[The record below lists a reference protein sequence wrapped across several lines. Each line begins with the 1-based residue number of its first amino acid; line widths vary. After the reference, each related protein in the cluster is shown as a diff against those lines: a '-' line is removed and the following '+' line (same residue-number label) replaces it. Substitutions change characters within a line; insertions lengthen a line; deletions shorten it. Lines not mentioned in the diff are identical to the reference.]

1 MQHIYGII
9 HGIKNQVVYE
19 EIMKKLLSLAI
30 IISFMSSNIALAA
43 KKNNTV
49 LNGGTEQTVG
59 SLKGRKYYIKTEK
72 VKPVKNKYEYINLDW
87 WAQFNDEYLNDYIIK
102 AVENNKDLK
111 MATLAID
118 EYYQNVVMQR
128 SNELPNLS
136 AGFLPGYG
144 HAFGQTSGN
153 FGVPIIASYELD
165 IWGKNHN
172 KTTAVRK
179 LYESSILDEQAAY
192 IAIASAVGTVYVNII
207 KLDALIDLQEE
218 IVALRKEIA
227 DIMQI
232 SNNEGIVSTSDIVK
246 ANKSYIVGTTEL
258 VDLKKERTKLLHQLA
273 VLVGDSPN
281 NIEEYKRT
289 DYRNFA
295 FSGNIPETVSSEV
308 IMKRPDYLKAE
319 KMLEKAG
326 IDVRIARKEMCP
338 KILLGGLLFFN
349 NKYFESL
356 FSTSNM
362 IWGFGGGLIQP
373 LFQGFSLT
381 ANLKAKKIAYERSL
395 KNYEKVNLTSMQEVN
410 DTLVSVNMDR
420 DKLAKQKEIQAL
432 EQEDFKLTQLKYDEG
447 IIAKLDL
454 DQQQENLL
462 NVQRMVYNSEF
473 SCMVDYINFYKAV
486 AAQKV

>member
-1 MQHIYGII
+1 MQHIYVII
-9 HGIKNQVVYE
+9 HVIKNQVGTE

-30 IISFMSSNIALAA
+30 ILSLVGSNAVLAA
-43 KKNNTV
+43 KSEKTV
-49 LNGGTEQTVG
+49 LNAGTEQTVG
-59 SLKGRKYYIKTEK
+59 NLRGKKYYLKTEK
-72 VKPVKNKYEYINLDW
+72 VKPVKNKYEYINLNW
-87 WAQFNDEYLNDYIIK
+87 WADFNDELLNEYIIK

-111 MATLAID
+111 MATLTID

-128 SNELPNLS
+128 AGEMPNIS
-136 AGFLPGYG
+136 AGFIPGYG

-172 KTTAVRK
+172 KTTSVRK
-179 LYESSILDEQAAY
+179 LYEASILDDQAAY
-192 IAIASAVGTVYVNII
+192 IAIAAAVGTVYVNII

-218 IVALRKEIA
+218 IVTLRKEIA
-227 DIMQI
+227 DIMQV
-232 SNNEGIVSTSDIVK
+232 SNNEGIVSTSDLVK
-246 ANKSYIVGTTEL
+246 ANKAYIVGTTDL

-289 DYRNFA
+289 DYHNFA

-338 KILLGGLLFFN
+338 RINLGGLLFFN
-349 NKYFESL
+349 NKYFESM
-356 FSTSNM
+356 FSTSSM
-362 IWGFGGGLIQP
+362 IWGFGGGLFQP
-373 LFQGFSLT
+373 IFQGFSLT

-420 DKLAKQKEIQAL
+420 DKLAKQKKIQSL

-447 IIAKLDL
+447 VIAKLDL
-454 DQQQENLL
+454 DQQAENLL
-462 NVQRMVYNSEF
+462 NVQKMVYITEF
-473 SCMVDYINFYKAV
+473 GCMVDYINFYKAV